1 MTAVGIGSRR
11 GHLLPAT
18 LMADPNTVPTLVG
31 SFGLH
36 DPSFYLS
43 HHSNSR
49 GTPAQDAGP
58 THKNYERPPHLFPQ
72 SGDRRRSIEEGPL
85 DYPSRSATN
94 ESVAGVSLII
104 TSVIFA
110 LGLPLSV
117 FS

>member
-1 MTAVGIGSRR
+1 MPAVGIGSRR
-11 GHLLPAT
+11 SHFLPAT

-36 DPSFYLS
+36 DPRFYLS

-49 GTPAQDAGP
+49 GTRAEDAGP
-58 THKNYERPPHLFPQ
+58 AHKNYERPPHLFPQ
-72 SGDRRRSIEEGPL
+72 SVDRRRSTEEGPL

-94 ESVAGVSLII
+94 ASVAGVRVII

-110 LGLPLSV
+110 LWLPLV
-117 FS
+117 LL